1 MLFSPR
7 QFLDGLLP
15 DRPLGGSV
23 TYFLICSATTAVIN
37 TVATLAFL
45 TVPAGMALAT
55 GSIEAG
61 MLVRILAIFVLAPLV
76 VLPVLFVAGFF
87 ASVQIQ
93 HLFILLVAGAV
104 SGGYI
109 RHPARLLLLGGRAR
123 GGGLDTLGR
132 HPCCFLQLLPACDG
146 PEAGHKIS
154 TSRSLGAILM
164 LTTLLLALAT
174 VLAVYDYGLI
184 REAMR

>member
-1 MLFSPR
+1 MGRGRTAELREGIESAVHKTDVAVGEFRTDEPFFSLFSTTRDVLFSPR
-7 QFLDGLLP
+7 QFFDGLPP
-15 DRPLGGSV
+15 DRSLGGSV

-87 ASVQIQ
+87 ASVPIQ
-93 HLFILLVAGAV
+93 HLFILLVAGGGIRRVYPPPCV
-104 SGGYI
+104 S
-109 RHPARLLLLGGRAR
+109 PAAR
-123 GGGLDTLGR
+123 WAR
-132 HPCCFLQLLPACDG
+132 P
-146 PEAGHKIS
+146 
-154 TSRSLGAILM
+154 
-164 LTTLLLALAT
+164 
-174 VLAVYDYGLI
+174 
-184 REAMR
+184 